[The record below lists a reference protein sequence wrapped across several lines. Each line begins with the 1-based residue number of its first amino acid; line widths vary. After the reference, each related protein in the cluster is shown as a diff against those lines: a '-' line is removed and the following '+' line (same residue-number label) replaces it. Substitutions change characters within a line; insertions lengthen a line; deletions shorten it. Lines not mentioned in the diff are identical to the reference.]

1 MSFDAERV
9 EWRLSAR
16 IADLQ
21 VRVEHLESLLL
32 SEADAAELEA
42 TAEPE
47 MPPEAMAATSVQPE
61 TVAEPA
67 ASIEPLPNA
76 GPRRKDLRTLQA
88 EATAG
93 FGEPRPTP
101 APQPEQ
107 PTIDLRFIEEQ
118 VAGRALALFG
128 GVALLLGA
136 VLFLSL
142 AFSRGW
148 ISPSLQVGLGLAGG
162 SAGLIIGGFLLI
174 RGDRLV
180 GHVLTAVGLAVISL
194 SLFAATSLYGL
205 IDTAIAL
212 AGTFTAAGA
221 ATIIAVRTRSQIVAG
236 FGLVA
241 ALAAPPILGAEPE
254 PLTLAY
260 MIAALAGIAV
270 ISMWQ
275 TWSWLPPIAFLLSL
289 PQLYLWIDTGPELML
304 GVGAL
309 LLYWALMTLAA
320 GGVAFRERGH
330 ELSVTTAPLFLA
342 AGASVIGLAFL
353 LTKVPDQ
360 RAAFLLVLGL
370 AHGLV
375 TAFFLRRR
383 GSLDPFGLLAGAY
396 GIAIASAAVP
406 LVLGATFTAVIW
418 AIEGAVMAFLAGRR
432 SHGPS
437 LAAACALYAVAA
449 TSLAYEA
456 FRLVPMGGLAIGAT
470 TDTLDAFLA
479 GFVFFAAIGGALIA
493 FVPARW
499 FRYLVV
505 GTVGLV
511 ALPVPYLA
519 LDRVVFVAA
528 WVVIALITIGSPRW
542 LARLPERRIEWQ
554 LGPALEWLRPRADL
568 SPATSLLAAAAG
580 AGAIGLATLA
590 TALELVAQD
599 TLPGIPF
606 TDQVGL
612 SALLLAGGYVAIGVV
627 CGGPDNLRRGVIAA
641 GSVIGIVAITEVPAP
656 WYVLVWAALATGA
669 VGLSRI
675 DDGGRLKYRYASLAA
690 LAMLALLAFAEAPP
704 DRLVVQASGVEPH
717 LFLVSDATLALGA
730 LAVALALVARVWTR
744 WSARVAAAV
753 AATAGVAALYLLSI
767 GVVDVFAAEAHG
779 LVGVGFTRVDELAKE
794 AQVALSVLWTV
805 VGVVTLGVGLV
816 LRNASLRF
824 AGLIVLTLA
833 TAKVFLIDLASLD
846 VAYRVIT
853 LIVLG
858 ALLVASAYAWTRVR
872 PSTATDR
879 EHGPRTRPPA
889 PKDAHVGP

>member
-1 MSFDAERV
+1 M
-9 EWRLSAR
+9 
-16 IADLQ
+16 
-21 VRVEHLESLLL
+21 
-32 SEADAAELEA
+32 
-42 TAEPE
+42 
-47 MPPEAMAATSVQPE
+47 
-61 TVAEPA
+61 
-67 ASIEPLPNA
+67 
-76 GPRRKDLRTLQA
+76 QA
-88 EATAG
+88 EATAD
-93 FGEPRPTP
+93 FGDPRPTSAPP
-101 APQPEQ
+101 AQQ

-194 SLFAATSLYGL
+194 SLFAATSLYDL
-205 IDTAIAL
+205 VDTTIAL
-212 AGTFTAAGA
+212 GGTFTAAGA
-221 ATIIAVRTRSQIVAG
+221 ATVIAVRTRSQIVAG

-260 MIAALAGIAV
+260 MVAALVGIAI

-309 LLYWALMTLAA
+309 LLYWTVMTLAA

-353 LTKVPDQ
+353 LTEAPDQ

-406 LVLGATFTAVIW
+406 LVLGATMTAVIW
-418 AIEGAVMAFLAGRR
+418 TVEAATMAFIAGRR

-437 LAAACALYAVAA
+437 LIAASALYALAA
-449 TSLAYEA
+449 ISLAYEA
-456 FRLVPMGGLAIGAT
+456 LRLVPIGDLASGTASGP
-470 TDTLDAFLA
+470 LDAFLT
-479 GFVFFAAIGGALIA
+479 GFVFFAAIGGAIIA

-499 FRYLVV
+499 FRFLVV

-519 LDRVVFVAA
+519 LDRVTVVAA
-528 WVVIALITIGSPRW
+528 WVVIALITIGAPRW
-542 LARLPERRIEWQ
+542 LARLPERPIRWR

-568 SPATSLLAAAAG
+568 SPVTSLLATAAG
-580 AGAIGLATLA
+580 AGALGLATVA
-590 TALELVAQD
+590 TALELVAQEA
-599 TLPGIPF
+599 LPGIPF

-612 SALLLAGGYVAIGVV
+612 SALLLASGYIAVGVV
-627 CGGPDNLRRGVIAA
+627 CGGSDNLRRGVIAA
-641 GSVIGIVAITEVPAP
+641 GVTIGIVAITEVPAP
-656 WYVLVWAALATGA
+656 WYVLVWAALAIGA
-669 VGLSRI
+669 TGLSRV

-704 DRLVVQASGVEPH
+704 DRLVVRVGGVEPH
-717 LFLVSDATLALGA
+717 LFLVSDATLAFGA
-730 LAVALALVARVWTR
+730 LAVALAFVARAWTR
-744 WSARVAAAV
+744 WSARVAAAIS
-753 AATAGVAALYLLSI
+753 AAAGVAALYLLSV
-767 GVVDVFAAEAHG
+767 GVVDVFAAEAYG
-779 LVGVGFTRVDELAKE
+779 LDYSGLLRVDELAKE

-858 ALLVASAYAWTRVR
+858 ALLVASAYAWTRMR

-879 EHGPRTRPPA
+879 EHGPRTRAPA